1 MVAQLR
7 PGPDFEDF
15 LQRARPARQ
24 RHEGVGAVGHHALAL
39 VHGLRHVQFGQSA
52 VRQLFAHQRLGDDA
66 DGLAASL
73 HHGIGD
79 RAHDAHAGAAV
90 DQSDALA
97 RHRAPEFA
105 RGFDVN
111 VLAARV
117 RAAIN
122 AEVSQIH
129 GYAMGSFARRVQSAV
144 AGRPSTISN
153 RAGRRASGPGAAA
166 QSCPYVWTQAARLV
180 TGRATGPRYTGPA
193 WGAPRRRARHD
204 RSPRMDTPK
213 AQDFS
218 QPFKMDVQA
227 IRAKARRDIESGAVT
242 EGYRADRGTVLKL
255 LNEALA
261 TELICVLRY
270 KRHYF
275 MASGLNA
282 EPAAAEFAEH
292 AAQEQEHADRIAE
305 RIVQLGGAPDMSPQG
320 LAERSHSEYV
330 EADSLEQMIK
340 ENLIA
345 ERIAIDSY
353 RQMIDYIGD
362 KDPTTR
368 RMLEEILA
376 VEEEHAD
383 DLADLLD

>member
-1 MVAQLR
+1 
-7 PGPDFEDF
+7 
-15 LQRARPARQ
+15 
-24 RHEGVGAVGHHALAL
+24 
-39 VHGLRHVQFGQSA
+39 
-52 VRQLFAHQRLGDDA
+52 
-66 DGLAASL
+66 
-73 HHGIGD
+73 
-79 RAHDAHAGAAV
+79 
-90 DQSDALA
+90 
-97 RHRAPEFA
+97 
-105 RGFDVN
+105 
-111 VLAARV
+111 
-117 RAAIN
+117 
-122 AEVSQIH
+122 
-129 GYAMGSFARRVQSAV
+129 
-144 AGRPSTISN
+144 
-153 RAGRRASGPGAAA
+153 
-166 QSCPYVWTQAARLV
+166 
-180 TGRATGPRYTGPA
+180 
-193 WGAPRRRARHD
+193 
-204 RSPRMDTPK
+204 MDTPK